1 MDGKGIDAFIEKIGL
16 PVCLVDKNFRIYKVN
31 APFFTILKSDKRE
44 ILDKRID
51 EIFPSLSLQKKLPQ
65 EVEAKVGRRTFLLTA
80 VKGEDNF
87 WIFLIDI
94 TKRKTEEEKLKENLA
109 LFTAITET
117 ALVGTFVMEKGKII
131 YANDSLGEIF
141 GCKKEN
147 IIGKDLFEFVYE
159 EDSELVRKK
168 LKEAE
173 RKKGISFVFRGAK
186 KNRKVISL
194 RIFLYLIHE
203 EAPKIVGTIM
213 DITEE
218 VKAREKIRRTHEQL
232 NRIYEATINAF
243 GKTIEARDPYTA
255 GHQLR
260 VAEIS
265 CLLGKEMGLSEKKLK
280 ILRISAAVHD
290 IGKIAVP
297 SEILTKPGKLT
308 DAEFELV
315 KRHPVVGY
323 QILKTIPFNAP
334 VAKIVLQHHEKMDG
348 SGYPQRLKDGQIL
361 MEARI
366 LAVADTFEAMLSY
379 RPYRPA
385 HSLKEVIKEL
395 ERGKGKKYDKEVV
408 SSLFRILRQ
417 GLLTPYIDRKTT

>member
-16 PVCLVDKNFRIYKVN
+16 PLCLVDKNFRIYKVN
-31 APFFTILKSDKRE
+31 APFFTLLKSDKRE
-44 ILDKRID
+44 ILNRRID

-65 EVEAKVGRRTFLLTA
+65 EVEVRIGRRTFLLTA
-80 VKGEDNF
+80 VKGEENF

-94 TKRKTEEEKLKENLA
+94 TTRKTEEEKLKENLA

-117 ALVGTFVMEKGKII
+117 ALVGTFVMEKGGII
-131 YANDSLGEIF
+131 YANNSLSEIF
-141 GCKKEN
+141 GCKKEDM
-147 IIGKDLFEFVYE
+147 IGKDLLEFVYE
-159 EDSELVRKK
+159 EDSELVREK
-168 LKEAE
+168 LKEVE

-218 VKAREKIRRTHEQL
+218 VKAREEIRRAHEQL

-265 CLLGKEMGLSEKKLK
+265 YLLGKEMGLSEKKLK

-308 DAEFELV
+308 DAEFGLV

-334 VAKIVLQHHEKMDG
+334 VAKIVLQHHEKLDG

-385 HSLKEVIKEL
+385 HSLNEVIKEL

-408 SSLFRILRQ
+408 SALFRILRQ
-417 GLLTPYIDRKTT
+417 GLLTPYITRKAT